1 MNNEM
6 QKQEPEI
13 IVMRAPTGERHS
25 QATNT
30 AWSPWAMFG
39 VIVAAIVVG
48 NIVWWWGVAIY
59 AEHKLG
65 QAQEALAQEAK
76 AKKKKTPVLL
86 GKTIT
91 QKNNAKKNKDN
102 RTLF

>member
-1 MNNEM
+1 MV
-6 QKQEPEI
+6 Q
-13 IVMRAPTGERHS
+13 S
-25 QATNT
+25 
-30 AWSPWAMFG
+30 
-39 VIVAAIVVG
+39 
-48 NIVWWWGVAIY
+48 
-59 AEHKLG
+59 AEKTI
-65 QAQEALAQEAK
+65 QSAK